1 MQPNPTETRVVTPT
15 DETTS
20 SLKRYQ
26 AASSSQTPSGPP
38 NTVMHSLILL
48 VKQLQ
53 VIPIQAWTVI
63 TFLTEQ
69 NVV

>member
-38 NTVMHSLILL
+38 NTVMHSL
-48 VKQLQ
+48 
-53 VIPIQAWTVI
+53 P
-63 TFLTEQ
+63 Q
-69 NVV
+69 NFTSEAIASDSDSSMDSYNFSD